1 MVFYPVIDVSKPA
14 SGLNGMNDAVS
25 GSGTKIVLVFVPRHK
40 RSSMVKLAVHRFE
53 SYQAETGSSGH
64 RVTPDKLPLS
74 KFFEK
79 TTRGVS

>member
-40 RSSMVKLAVHRFE
+40 RSYVCNK
-53 SYQAETGSSGH
+53 GH
-64 RVTPDKLPLS
+64 H
-74 KFFEK
+74 
-79 TTRGVS
+79 